1 MDKFSYH
8 SEQVHTVVK
17 NGYSNTRHNIVNIKN
32 GKGEKIILKK
42 QNDKNLTKKKKR
54 LTKKEI
60 SKIRK
65 NQFIPELFRSI

>member
-42 QNDKNLTKKKKR
+42 QNDKNL
-54 LTKKEI
+54 LNNNNNSFSFFFLAEMQ
-60 SKIRK
+60 
-65 NQFIPELFRSI
+65 N